1 MSKVLVTGGA
11 GYIGAHVA
19 AELLKSGY
27 GIRIYD
33 DFSNGLHRRVDGKFR
48 DIVDG
53 DMLDRVKLLA
63 ALDGIDAVIHLAAK
77 KAVEESVKDPLKY
90 YENNVG
96 GSLNLLGAMAAK
108 GVKQLV
114 YSSSAAVYSPNDKE
128 AVLEDDP
135 TAPLSPYGASK
146 LLAEQL
152 ISSVGSA
159 EQISNISLRYFNVVG
174 SNIAEFGDNS
184 KDNLV
189 PKVFLALKNG
199 KRPQIY
205 GSDYPTPDGTCI
217 RDYIHVCDLADAHVL
232 GLERLV
238 ALQANPQ
245 ASVQPLIYNLGNG
258 TGYSVQ
264 QVIETAKAVTGCGL
278 LAHVAPR
285 RDGDP
290 AVLVASAEHAFTDL
304 GWKPRYPDLTVIIEH
319 AWRWHRLRH
328 LGHSPSAA
336 A

>member
-27 GIRIYD
+27 SIRIYD

-48 DIVDG
+48 DIVEG
-53 DMLDRVKLLA
+53 DMLDRAKLLA

-96 GSLNLLGAMAAK
+96 GTLNLLGAMAAK

-128 AVLEDDP
+128 AVVEDDP
-135 TAPLSPYGASK
+135 TVPLSPYGASK

-217 RDYIHVCDLADAHVL
+217 RDYIHVQDLALAHL
-232 GLERLV
+232 A
-238 ALQANPQ
+238 ALKKVESGYISQ
-245 ASVQPLIYNLGNG
+245 VYNVGSG
-258 TGYSVQ
+258 KGYSVKEMMDQ
-264 QVIETAKAVTGCGL
+264 ISKSIG
-278 LAHVAPR
+278 
-285 RDGDP
+285 RDINPELSPARAGDSP
-290 AVLVASAEHAFTDL
+290 KLIASIDKIKEQL
-304 GWKPRYPDLTVIIEH
+304 GWNPKASLEEMIDS
-319 AWRWHRLRH
+319 AWQAEVART
-328 LGHSPSAA
+328 
-336 A
+336 

>member
-27 GIRIYD
+27 SIRIYD

-146 LLAEQL
+146 LLSEQL

-217 RDYIHVCDLADAHVL
+217 RDYIHVQDLALAHL
-232 GLERLV
+232 A
-238 ALQANPQ
+238 ALKKVESGYISQ
-245 ASVQPLIYNLGNG
+245 VYNVGSG
-258 TGYSVQ
+258 KGYSVKEMMDQ
-264 QVIETAKAVTGCGL
+264 ISKSLG
-278 LAHVAPR
+278 
-285 RDGDP
+285 RDINPELSPARAGDSP
-290 AVLVASAEHAFTDL
+290 KLIASIDKIKEQL
-304 GWKPRYPDLTVIIEH
+304 GWSPKASLEEMIDS
-319 AWRWHRLRH
+319 AWQAEESR
-328 LGHSPSAA
+328 A
-336 A
+336 

>member
-27 GIRIYD
+27 SIRIYD
-33 DFSNGLHRRVDGKFR
+33 DFFNGLHRRVDGKFR
-48 DIVDG
+48 DIVEG
-53 DMLDRVKLLA
+53 DMLDRAKLLA

-77 KAVEESVKDPLKY
+77 KSVEESVKDPLKY
-90 YENNVG
+90 YENNFG
-96 GSLNLLGAMAAK
+96 GTLNLLGAMAAK

-128 AVLEDDP
+128 AVVEDDP

-217 RDYIHVCDLADAHVL
+217 RDYLHVQDLALAHL
-232 GLERLV
+232 A
-238 ALQANPQ
+238 ALKKAESGYISQ
-245 ASVQPLIYNLGNG
+245 VYNVGSG
-258 TGYSVQ
+258 KGYSVKEMMDQ
-264 QVIETAKAVTGCGL
+264 ISKSLG
-278 LAHVAPR
+278 
-285 RDGDP
+285 RDINPEVSQARAGDSP
-290 AVLVASAEHAFTDL
+290 KLIASIDKIKEQL
-304 GWKPRYPDLTVIIEH
+304 GWSPKASLEEMIDS
-319 AWRWHRLRH
+319 AWQAEVAR
-328 LGHSPSAA
+328 A
-336 A
+336 

>member
-27 GIRIYD
+27 SIRIYD

-77 KAVEESVKDPLKY
+77 KSVEESVKDPLKY

-96 GSLNLLGAMAAK
+96 GTLNLLGAMAAK

-217 RDYIHVCDLADAHVL
+217 RDYIHVQDLALAHL
-232 GLERLV
+232 A
-238 ALQANPQ
+238 ALKKVESGYISQ
-245 ASVQPLIYNLGNG
+245 VYNVGSG
-258 TGYSVQ
+258 KGYSVKEMMDQ
-264 QVIETAKAVTGCGL
+264 ISKSIG
-278 LAHVAPR
+278 
-285 RDGDP
+285 RDINPELSPARAGDSP
-290 AVLVASAEHAFTDL
+290 KLIASIDKIKEQL
-304 GWKPRYPDLTVIIEH
+304 GWSPKASLEEMIDS
-319 AWRWHRLRH
+319 AWQAEVART
-328 LGHSPSAA
+328 
-336 A
+336 

>member
-27 GIRIYD
+27 SIRIYD

-77 KAVEESVKDPLKY
+77 KSVEESVKDPLKY

-96 GSLNLLGAMAAK
+96 GTLNLLGAMAAK

-146 LLAEQL
+146 LLSEQL

-217 RDYIHVCDLADAHVL
+217 RDYIHVQDLALAHL
-232 GLERLV
+232 A
-238 ALQANPQ
+238 ALKKVESGYISQVFNVG
-245 ASVQPLIYNLGNG
+245 SGK
-258 TGYSVQ
+258 GYSVKEMMDQ
-264 QVIETAKAVTGCGL
+264 ISKSIG
-278 LAHVAPR
+278 
-285 RDGDP
+285 RDINPELSPARAGDSP
-290 AVLVASAEHAFTDL
+290 KLIASIDKIKEQL
-304 GWKPRYPDLTVIIEH
+304 GWSPKASLEEMIDS
-319 AWRWHRLRH
+319 AWQAEVART
-328 LGHSPSAA
+328 
-336 A
+336 

>member
-77 KAVEESVKDPLKY
+77 KSVEESVKDPLKY

-96 GSLNLLGAMAAK
+96 GTLNLLGAMAAK

-174 SNIAEFGDNS
+174 SNVAEFGDNS

-189 PKVFLALKNG
+189 PKVFLALKNS

-217 RDYIHVCDLADAHVL
+217 RDYIHVQDLALAHL
-232 GLERLV
+232 A
-238 ALQANPQ
+238 ALKKVESGYISQ
-245 ASVQPLIYNLGNG
+245 VYNVGSG
-258 TGYSVQ
+258 KGYSVKEMMDQ
-264 QVIETAKAVTGCGL
+264 ISKSLG
-278 LAHVAPR
+278 
-285 RDGDP
+285 RDINPEVSQARAGDSP
-290 AVLVASAEHAFTDL
+290 KLIASIDKIKEQL
-304 GWKPRYPDLTVIIEH
+304 GWSPKASLEEMIDS
-319 AWRWHRLRH
+319 AWQAEVART
-328 LGHSPSAA
+328 
-336 A
+336 

>member
-27 GIRIYD
+27 SIRIYD

-217 RDYIHVCDLADAHVL
+217 RDYIHVQDLALAHL
-232 GLERLV
+232 A
-238 ALQANPQ
+238 ALKKVESGYISQ
-245 ASVQPLIYNLGNG
+245 VYNVGSG
-258 TGYSVQ
+258 KGYSVKEMMDQ
-264 QVIETAKAVTGCGL
+264 ISKSLG
-278 LAHVAPR
+278 
-285 RDGDP
+285 RDINPEVSQARAGDSP
-290 AVLVASAEHAFTDL
+290 KLIASIDKIKEQL
-304 GWKPRYPDLTVIIEH
+304 GWSPKASLEEMIDS
-319 AWRWHRLRH
+319 AWQAEVAR
-328 LGHSPSAA
+328 P
-336 A
+336 

>member
-27 GIRIYD
+27 SIRIYD

-53 DMLDRVKLLA
+53 DMLDRAKLLA

-146 LLAEQL
+146 LLSEQL

-217 RDYIHVCDLADAHVL
+217 RDYIHVQDLALAHL
-232 GLERLV
+232 A
-238 ALQANPQ
+238 ALKKVESGYVTQ
-245 ASVQPLIYNLGNG
+245 VYNVGSG
-258 TGYSVQ
+258 KGYSVKEMMDQ
-264 QVIETAKAVTGCGL
+264 ISKSLG
-278 LAHVAPR
+278 
-285 RDGDP
+285 RDINPELSPARAGDSP
-290 AVLVASAEHAFTDL
+290 KLIASIDKIKEQL
-304 GWKPRYPDLTVIIEH
+304 GWSPKASLEEMIDS
-319 AWRWHRLRH
+319 AWQAEVART
-328 LGHSPSAA
+328 
-336 A
+336 

>member
-27 GIRIYD
+27 SIRIYD

-96 GSLNLLGAMAAK
+96 GTLNLLGAMAAK

-128 AVLEDDP
+128 AVVEDDP

-146 LLAEQL
+146 LLSEQL

-217 RDYIHVCDLADAHVL
+217 RDYIHVQDLALAHL
-232 GLERLV
+232 A
-238 ALQANPQ
+238 ALKKVESGYVTQ
-245 ASVQPLIYNLGNG
+245 VYNVGSG
-258 TGYSVQ
+258 KGYSVKEMMDQ
-264 QVIETAKAVTGCGL
+264 ISKSIG
-278 LAHVAPR
+278 
-285 RDGDP
+285 RDINPELSQARAGDSP
-290 AVLVASAEHAFTDL
+290 KLIASIDKIKEQL
-304 GWKPRYPDLTVIIEH
+304 GWSPKASLEEMIDS
-319 AWRWHRLRH
+319 AWQAEVAR
-328 LGHSPSAA
+328 A
-336 A
+336 

>member
-27 GIRIYD
+27 SIRIYD

-96 GSLNLLGAMAAK
+96 GTLNLLGAMAAK

-128 AVLEDDP
+128 AVVEDDP

-217 RDYIHVCDLADAHVL
+217 RDYIHVQDLALAHL
-232 GLERLV
+232 A
-238 ALQANPQ
+238 ALKKVESGYISQ
-245 ASVQPLIYNLGNG
+245 VYNVGSG
-258 TGYSVQ
+258 KGYSVKEMMDQ
-264 QVIETAKAVTGCGL
+264 ISKSIG
-278 LAHVAPR
+278 
-285 RDGDP
+285 RDINPELSQARAGDSP
-290 AVLVASAEHAFTDL
+290 KLIASIDKIKEQL
-304 GWKPRYPDLTVIIEH
+304 GWSPKASLEEMIDS
-319 AWRWHRLRH
+319 AWQAEVART
-328 LGHSPSAA
+328 
-336 A
+336 

>member
-27 GIRIYD
+27 SIRIYD

-77 KAVEESVKDPLKY
+77 KSVEESVKDPLKY

-96 GSLNLLGAMAAK
+96 GTLNLLGAMAAK

-128 AVLEDDP
+128 AVVEDDP

-205 GSDYPTPDGTCI
+205 GSNYPTPDGTCI
-217 RDYIHVCDLADAHVL
+217 RDYIHVQDLALAHL
-232 GLERLV
+232 A
-238 ALQANPQ
+238 ALNKVESGYISQ
-245 ASVQPLIYNLGNG
+245 VYNVGSG
-258 TGYSVQ
+258 KGYSVKEMMDQ
-264 QVIETAKAVTGCGL
+264 ISKSLG
-278 LAHVAPR
+278 
-285 RDGDP
+285 RDINPELSQARAGDSP
-290 AVLVASAEHAFTDL
+290 KLIASIDKIKEQL
-304 GWKPRYPDLTVIIEH
+304 GWSPMASLEEMIDS
-319 AWRWHRLRH
+319 AWQAEVART
-328 LGHSPSAA
+328 
-336 A
+336 

>member
-27 GIRIYD
+27 SIRIYD

-146 LLAEQL
+146 LLSEQL

-205 GSDYPTPDGTCI
+205 GSNYPTPDGTCI
-217 RDYIHVCDLADAHVL
+217 RDYIHVQDLALAHL
-232 GLERLV
+232 A
-238 ALQANPQ
+238 ALKKVESGYVSQ
-245 ASVQPLIYNLGNG
+245 VYNVGSG
-258 TGYSVQ
+258 KGYSVKEMMDQ
-264 QVIETAKAVTGCGL
+264 ISKSIG
-278 LAHVAPR
+278 
-285 RDGDP
+285 RDINPEVSDARAGDSP
-290 AVLVASAEHAFTDL
+290 KLIASIDKIKEQL
-304 GWKPRYPDLTVIIEH
+304 GWSPKASLEEMIDS
-319 AWRWHRLRH
+319 AWQAEVAR
-328 LGHSPSAA
+328 A
-336 A
+336 

>member
-1 MSKVLVTGGA
+1 MSTVLVTGGA

-27 GIRIYD
+27 SIRIYD

-96 GSLNLLGAMAAK
+96 GTLNLLGAMAAK

-146 LLAEQL
+146 LLSEKL

-217 RDYIHVCDLADAHVL
+217 RDYIHVQDLALAHL
-232 GLERLV
+232 A
-238 ALQANPQ
+238 ALKKVESGYISQ
-245 ASVQPLIYNLGNG
+245 VYNVGSG
-258 TGYSVQ
+258 KGYSVKEMMDQ
-264 QVIETAKAVTGCGL
+264 ISKSIG
-278 LAHVAPR
+278 
-285 RDGDP
+285 RDINPEVSQARAGDSP
-290 AVLVASAEHAFTDL
+290 KLIASIDKIKEQL
-304 GWKPRYPDLTVIIEH
+304 GWSPKASLEEMIDS
-319 AWRWHRLRH
+319 AWQAEVART
-328 LGHSPSAA
+328 
-336 A
+336 

>member
-27 GIRIYD
+27 SIRIYD

-48 DIVDG
+48 DIVEG

-96 GSLNLLGAMAAK
+96 GTLNLLGAMAAK

-114 YSSSAAVYSPNDKE
+114 NSSSAAVYSTNDKE
-128 AVLEDDP
+128 AVVEDDP

-217 RDYIHVCDLADAHVL
+217 RDYIHVQDLALAHL
-232 GLERLV
+232 A
-238 ALQANPQ
+238 ALKKVESGYLSQ
-245 ASVQPLIYNLGNG
+245 VYNVGSG
-258 TGYSVQ
+258 KGYSVKEMMDQ
-264 QVIETAKAVTGCGL
+264 ISKSLG
-278 LAHVAPR
+278 
-285 RDGDP
+285 RDINPEVSQARAGDSP
-290 AVLVASAEHAFTDL
+290 KLIASIDKIKEQL
-304 GWKPRYPDLTVIIEH
+304 GWSPKASLEEMIDS
-319 AWRWHRLRH
+319 AWQAEVART
-328 LGHSPSAA
+328 
-336 A
+336 

>member
-48 DIVDG
+48 DIVEG
-53 DMLDRVKLLA
+53 DMLDRAKLLA

-96 GSLNLLGAMAAK
+96 GTLNLLGAMAAK

-128 AVLEDDP
+128 AVVEDDP

-217 RDYIHVCDLADAHVL
+217 RDYIHVQDLALAHL
-232 GLERLV
+232 A
-238 ALQANPQ
+238 ALKKVESGYISQ
-245 ASVQPLIYNLGNG
+245 VYNVGSG
-258 TGYSVQ
+258 KGYSVKEMMDQ
-264 QVIETAKAVTGCGL
+264 ISKSIG
-278 LAHVAPR
+278 
-285 RDGDP
+285 RDINPELSPARAGDSP
-290 AVLVASAEHAFTDL
+290 KLIASIDKIKEQL
-304 GWKPRYPDLTVIIEH
+304 GWSPKASLEEMIDS
-319 AWRWHRLRH
+319 AWQAEVAR
-328 LGHSPSAA
+328 A
-336 A
+336 